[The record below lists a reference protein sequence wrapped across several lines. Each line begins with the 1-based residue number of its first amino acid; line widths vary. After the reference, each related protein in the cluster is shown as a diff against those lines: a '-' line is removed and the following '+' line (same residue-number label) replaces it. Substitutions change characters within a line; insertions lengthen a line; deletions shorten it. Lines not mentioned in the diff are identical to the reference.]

1 LKLLQTEQI
10 KTEGL
15 TEPDSE
21 ESAKTAIVLAQY
33 YSAIVY
39 LHPYKSML
47 RIAIVDY
54 DSGNLHSVCKGLQ
67 YVGAEP
73 IVTDSPAVIAAA
85 DAVVLPGVGSFDPA
99 MRHLQERK
107 LIEPLRRIA
116 VSGQPFLG
124 ICLGLQL
131 LFEGSAEGKEEG
143 LGVVAGRVERF
154 RSTPGLTIPHM
165 GWNQLELTQPHC
177 ALWQNLAPGA
187 WMYFVHSFYVQPTD
201 AQMTAATITHGD
213 RRVPVAIAQNNLQ
226 AVQFHP
232 EKSAT
237 AGLQILANFLQ
248 TVQLPV
254 M

>member
-1 LKLLQTEQI
+1 
-10 KTEGL
+10 
-15 TEPDSE
+15 
-21 ESAKTAIVLAQY
+21 
-33 YSAIVY
+33 
-39 LHPYKSML
+39 ML

-73 IVTDSPAVIAAA
+73 IVTDSPAVIAGA

-99 MRHLQERK
+99 MRHLQERG

-131 LFEGSAEGKEEG
+131 LFESSAEGSAEG
-143 LGVVAGRVERF
+143 LGVLAGRVQRF

-165 GWNQLELTQPHC
+165 GWNQLELAQPHC
-177 ALWQNLAPGA
+177 PLWKDLAPGV
-187 WMYFVHSFYVQPTD
+187 WMYFVHSFYVEPQD
-201 AQMTAATITHGD
+201 ASVTAALITHGD
-213 RRVPVAIAQNNLQ
+213 QRVTVAVAKDQLQ

-232 EKSAT
+232 EKSAQD
-237 AGLQILANFLQ
+237 GLQVLANFLQ
-248 TVQLPV
+248 TVPMRV
-254 M
+254 A

>member
-1 LKLLQTEQI
+1 
-10 KTEGL
+10 
-15 TEPDSE
+15 
-21 ESAKTAIVLAQY
+21 
-33 YSAIVY
+33 
-39 LHPYKSML
+39 ML

-73 IVTDSPAVIAAA
+73 IVTDSPTVIAAA

-99 MRHLQERK
+99 MRHLQERH

-131 LFEGSAEGKEEG
+131 LFEGSAEGTEAG
-143 LGVVAGRVERF
+143 LGVIPGRVQRF

-165 GWNQLELTQPHC
+165 GWNQLEFTQPQC
-177 ALWQNLAPGA
+177 ALWQDLQPGA
-187 WMYFVHSFYVQPTD
+187 WMYFVHSFYVEPQD
-201 AQMTAATITHGD
+201 DRVTAATITHGD
-213 RRVPVAIAQNNLQ
+213 QQVPVAIAQDRLQ

-232 EKSAT
+232 EKSAA
-237 AGLQILANFLQ
+237 AGLQVLANFLK
-248 TVQLPV
+248 TVAVPAV
-254 M
+254 

>member
-1 LKLLQTEQI
+1 
-10 KTEGL
+10 
-15 TEPDSE
+15 
-21 ESAKTAIVLAQY
+21 
-33 YSAIVY
+33 
-39 LHPYKSML
+39 ML

-73 IVTDSPAVIAAA
+73 IVTDSPKVIAGA

-99 MRHLQERK
+99 MRHLQERQ

-131 LFEGSAEGKEEG
+131 LFEGSAEGTEAG
-143 LGVVAGRVERF
+143 LGVIPGRVQRF

-177 ALWQNLAPGA
+177 PLWQDLAPGA
-187 WMYFVHSFYVQPTD
+187 WMYFVHSFYVEPED
-201 AQMTAATITHGD
+201 DRVIAAKITHGD
-213 RRVPVAIAQNNLQ
+213 QQVPVAIAKDNLQ

-237 AGLQILANFLQ
+237 AGLQVLANFLK
-248 TVQLPV
+248 TVAVPAI
-254 M
+254 

>member
-1 LKLLQTEQI
+1 
-10 KTEGL
+10 
-15 TEPDSE
+15 
-21 ESAKTAIVLAQY
+21 
-33 YSAIVY
+33 
-39 LHPYKSML
+39 ML

-73 IVTDSPAVIAAA
+73 IVTDSPAALEAA

-99 MRHLQERK
+99 MRHLQERG

-116 VSGQPFLG
+116 ISGQPFLG

-131 LFEGSAEGKEEG
+131 LFESSAEGSVEG
-143 LGVVAGRVERF
+143 LGILAGRVQRF

-165 GWNQLELTQPHC
+165 GWNQLEVTQPNC
-177 ALWQNLAPGA
+177 PLWKDLTPGA
-187 WMYFVHSFYVQPTD
+187 WMYFVHSFYVQPQD
-201 AQMTAATITHGD
+201 AAVTAAMITHGD
-213 RRVPVAIAQNNLQ
+213 QRVAVAVAKDYLQ

-237 AGLQILANFLQ
+237 AGLQVLANFLK
-248 TVQLPV
+248 TVPV
-254 M
+254 KVK